1 MDSRKK
7 ILKDTAV
14 LLVGELI
21 GAALVVAGFA
31 AFNAFSLSVVISA
44 IIGSVV
50 ITANYFAMALVLS
63 LAADR
68 AADNEVKKA
77 QKMTQLS
84 STVRLLCMG
93 AILLVAIKLGANTF
107 ALLLPL
113 LFMRPILMLVEFFG
127 KKGD

>member
-7 ILKDTAV
+7 ILKDTAI

-31 AFNAFSLSVVISA
+31 AFNAFSLNVVISA

-50 ITANYFAMALVLS
+50 ITANYFAMALVLN

-107 ALLLPL
+107 AMLLPL
-113 LFMRPILMLVEFFG
+113 LFMRPILMLVAFFG

>member
-31 AFNAFSLSVVISA
+31 AFNAFSLSVVIGA
-44 IIGSVV
+44 IVGSVV
-50 ITANYFAMALVLS
+50 ITANYFAMALVLD

-77 QKMTQLS
+77 QKMIQLS

-93 AILLVAIKLGANTF
+93 AILLVAIKLGANTI